1 MEHVTI
7 VTSRSTR
14 LEASWKI
21 LCSIIPGFKQ
31 EMIVVAEQHLLWHSV
46 CLQVSQDCTGQLD
59 CNQGLTLTL
68 DRLIEA
74 LKVLARTIPQAS
86 SNRYYDTSTVTHLD
100 LFNHSFSQRV
110 SRLSVAGTILS
121 LLIY

>member
-7 VTSRSTR
+7 VASRLTH
-14 LEASWKI
+14 LKASWKI

-31 EMIVVAEQHLLWHSV
+31 EMILVAEQHLLQHSV

-59 CNQGLTLTL
+59 CSQGLTLTL

-74 LKVLARTIPQAS
+74 LKVLVQMIPQAS
-86 SNRYYDTSTVTHLD
+86 SN
-100 LFNHSFSQRV
+100 
-110 SRLSVAGTILS
+110 
-121 LLIY
+121 